1 MFSKIIMVILKENY
15 KGDLYMKANK
25 IILPII
31 IFFNSLVM
39 MDNTNKKPKALEILQ
54 GPMFNNII
62 IPNLTKKMNNPARP
76 ANEKKKNRRIA
87 YEIQI
92 TSEWAEY
99 NYYLYKRIERIN
111 GKRINNE
118 YWLI

>member
-1 MFSKIIMVILKENY
+1 MVILKENY

-76 ANEKKKNRRIA
+76 ANEKKKIEELLTKYRSLRNELNI
-87 YEIQI
+87 I
-92 TSEWAEY
+92 TTYIRELRE
-99 NYYLYKRIERIN
+99 LM
-111 GKRINNE
+111 GKE
-118 YWLI
+118 